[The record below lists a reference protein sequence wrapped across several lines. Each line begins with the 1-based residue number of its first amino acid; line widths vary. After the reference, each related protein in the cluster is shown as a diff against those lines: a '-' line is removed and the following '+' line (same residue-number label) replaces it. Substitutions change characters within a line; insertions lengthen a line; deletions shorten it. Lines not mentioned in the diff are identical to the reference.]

1 MTTLLIKNA
10 NIIDMVFDTP
20 YFGDILIEDGKIVH
34 IDEEIAAGEEDVLD
48 AEGRFVLPGFIDTHS
63 HLLLY
68 GLYKS
73 LVDLT
78 PEAVKNVSDIQG
90 ALKAR
95 AVDTPAD
102 EWIVGH
108 GYSEIELEED
118 RHITIE
124 ELDAVSTDHPIYIR
138 HSSAHMGVANSR
150 ALEIAGITEDTPNPD
165 GGYFA
170 RTDGRLNGLLF
181 ELPAVEVLLP
191 HLPKPT
197 REEMIQALEA
207 AESDY
212 IERGITT
219 ATEACV
225 GLAHGADDYDAFT
238 AYIQQDNDLK
248 LRLMIDYHL
257 LMASEALKGLSFSDL
272 KERIEALSDG
282 QCTLDSAKF
291 FQDGSIQINTA
302 ALSSDYHNVDDR
314 SHIIIP
320 QEKLEGLY
328 LDFAGRGYPL
338 TTHGNGDAAIKSIIE
353 AYSKVDALS
362 DYDEVKR
369 IEHIQTGEY
378 ADIEAM
384 KAHHIDGSFFTNHIY
399 YFGDKHYEK
408 FLGPERAEKM
418 DPARWAEDLGVLY
431 TLHSDC
437 PVTPISPLDTIR
449 IACDRKT
456 KSGRVLGE
464 EMKLTRFEAL
474 KAMTVNGAK
483 LNRTEDRNGTV
494 DIGKDADLII
504 LDENP
509 LNEDIALSD
518 ALIHYTFI
526 NGRMVYRKS

>member
-10 NIIDMVFDTP
+10 NIIDMVMDTP
-20 YFGDILIEDGKIVH
+20 YFGDILVEDGRIVH

-48 AEGRFVLPGFIDTHS
+48 AEGRFLIPGFIDTHS

-73 LVDLT
+73 LVELT
-78 PEAVKNVSDIQG
+78 PQAVRNIDEIKA

-95 AVDTPAD
+95 VDATPAG
-102 EWIVGH
+102 EWVVGH

-118 RHITIE
+118 RHITID
-124 ELDAVSTDHPIYIR
+124 ELDAISTDHPIYIR

-150 ALEIAGITEDTPNPD
+150 ALEIAGINEETPDPD

-191 HLPKPT
+191 HLPKPSKA
-197 REEMIQALEA
+197 EMIEALKSAEA
-207 AESDY
+207 DY
-212 IERGITT
+212 ISKGITT
-219 ATEACV
+219 ASEACV
-225 GLAHGADDYDAFT
+225 GLAHGKDDYDALT
-238 AYIQQDNDLK
+238 AYIQQDNDMK
-248 LRLMIDYHL
+248 LRLMIDYQ
-257 LMASEALKGLSFSDL
+257 LMLQSESLKGLSFEEL
-272 KERIEALSDG
+272 KQQIETLSDG

-302 ALSSDYHNVDDR
+302 ALTENYHNVDDK
-314 SHIIIP
+314 SHIIIA
-320 QEKLEGLY
+320 QEKLEALY
-328 LDFAGRGYPL
+328 MDFARRGYPL

-353 AYSKVDALS
+353 AYSKVNADP
-362 DYDEVKR
+362 DYNEVTR
-369 IEHIQTGEY
+369 VEHIQTGKYE
-378 ADIEAM
+378 DIEAM
-384 KAHHIDGSFFTNHIY
+384 KKNNIDGSFFTNHIY
-399 YFGDKHYEK
+399 YYGDKHYEK
-408 FLGPERAEKM
+408 FLGPDRAEKM
-418 DPARWAEDLGVLY
+418 DPARWAEDLDVLY

-464 EMKLTRFEAL
+464 DMKLTRFEAL
-474 KAMTVNGAK
+474 KAMTINGAK
-483 LNRTEDRNGTV
+483 LNRTESENGSV
-494 DIGKDADLII
+494 EIGKAADFVL

-509 LNEDIALSD
+509 LDNDIVLEDD
-518 ALIHYTFI
+518 LILYTFI
-526 NGRMVYRKS
+526 DGKMVYKRD